1 MPDTRQPAPD
11 LPARREPAPRAE
23 GPLWVNGDFTL
34 RIHDRNTE
42 RVQRVRRPFALLG
55 RIAGSDVRIED
66 RAVSARHVYLH
77 LDHRGVFGVDLAT
90 RTGTRFGEPAHSSG
104 WLRPGQSFEVAGHR
118 IELVEVRL
126 DDGSL
131 AQAGAPITTD
141 PLADAAG
148 TPLVGVTL
156 HAVHAHH
163 VPRALG
169 SELVFVGRGH
179 SCGVRVEGATA
190 SRVHCVLLRT
200 AHAAYVVDL
209 IGRGTWLDSQP
220 VTGAAALNDGNLLT
234 IGSARFRVQ
243 IVPAGEWLPALRSP
257 TQLPTRANPAGPL
270 AAAWPAGFGTEVAS
284 LPDLLPP
291 GAPPLPNMIPA
302 EAQGA
307 MLAWMM
313 GALQA
318 GQAEAMRRQGEF
330 HLALT
335 RLIQQM
341 QRDNA
346 AMLTEHLDRME
357 RIDRELAA
365 LRNEIYQRFGSTEAA
380 SAMAAAAALPGHT
393 ASEPEEDVPPTLRIA
408 PVPKPPDTDPA
419 ATASWLITRIS
430 QLEGEQRST
439 WKEMITRI
447 TGRAR

>member
-1 MPDTRQPAPD
+1 MASTPDTQQPASN
-11 LPARREPAPRAE
+11 LPARRNAG
-23 GPLWVNGDFTL
+23 GPLWVNGEFTL
-34 RIHDRNTE
+34 QIHEAAN
-42 RVQRVRRPFALLG
+42 QQLLHIHRPFALLG
-55 RIAGSDVRIED
+55 RITGSDIRIDD

-104 WLRPGQSFEVAGHR
+104 WLRPGQSFEVAGRR
-118 IELVEVRL
+118 IELVDVHIEAEEPV
-126 DDGSL
+126 
-131 AQAGAPITTD
+131 QAGRPRTTD
-141 PLADAAG
+141 PLADAG
-148 TPLVGVTL
+148 GMPLVSVTL
-156 HAVHAHH
+156 HAVHGHH
-163 VPRALG
+163 APRALG

-179 SCGVRVEGATA
+179 SCAVRIEGATA

-200 AHAAYVVDL
+200 GHAAYVVDL
-209 IGRGTWLDSQP
+209 IGRGTWLGSQP
-220 VTGAAALNDGNLLT
+220 VTGAAALNDGDLLT

-243 IVPAGEWLPALRSP
+243 IVPAGEWLPALRPHAQVPS
-257 TQLPTRANPAGPL
+257 RINSAGPL
-270 AAAWPAGFGTEVAS
+270 AAWPTGFGGDLPS

-291 GAPPLPNMIPA
+291 GAPPLPNTIPA

-318 GQAEAMRRQGEF
+318 GQAETMRRQGEF

-365 LRNEIYQRFGSTEAA
+365 LRSEIYQRFGSTEAA
-380 SAMAAAAALPGHT
+380 SAMAGAGALPGH
-393 ASEPEEDVPPTLRIA
+393 SSIEPEEEVPPTLRIA

>member
-1 MPDTRQPAPD
+1 MPDPRQPAPD
-11 LPARREPAPRAE
+11 LPARWDPGPRADQ
-23 GPLWVNGDFTL
+23 PLWVEGEFTL
-34 RIHDRNTE
+34 RIRAGSTE
-42 RVQRVRRPFALLG
+42 RVERIRRPFALLG

-77 LDHRGVFGVDLAT
+77 LDRRGVFGVDLAT

-104 WLRPGQSFEVAGHR
+104 WLRPGQSFEVAGRR
-118 IELVEVRL
+118 IELAEIRL
-126 DDGSL
+126 EEPGPDQAREPL
-131 AQAGAPITTD
+131 ATD
-141 PLADAAG
+141 PLTDAGG

-156 HAVHAHH
+156 HAMHAQH

-179 SCGVRVEGATA
+179 SCAVRVEGATA

-209 IGRGTWLDSQP
+209 IGRGTWLGSQP
-220 VTGAAALNDGNLLT
+220 VTGAAALNDGDLLT

-243 IVPAGEWLPALRSP
+243 IVPAGEWLPALRP
-257 TQLPTRANPAGPL
+257 PGQLPTRVNPAGPL
-270 AAAWPAGFGTEVAS
+270 AAWPAGFGGEPPS

-365 LRNEIYQRFGSTEAA
+365 LRSEIYQRFGSTEAA
-380 SAMAAAAALPGHT
+380 SAMASAAALPGHT
-393 ASEPEEDVPPTLRIA
+393 APGPEDEDVPPTLRIA

-419 ATASWLITRIS
+419 ATASWLIARIS